1 MKLLKLIWGKNIM
14 LKIKNLK
21 TGYDQVPV
29 VFDVSFEIHEG
40 EIVSIVGSNGAGKTT
55 ILKTISGLIQP
66 FSGEIEFMGERIDH
80 MEAYK
85 IVEKGIIHVPEGR
98 HVFSKMTIKDNL
110 LMGAYRIKSVEE
122 VDRLLEEVYE
132 IFPRLKERE
141 KQKAETLSGG
151 EQQMLA
157 VARGLMAKPKIL
169 MIDELSLGLM
179 PLLVDKILEILKA
192 ISKRG
197 ITILLV
203 DQKVHEALEIAD
215 RGYILQ
221 TGRVITQGTS
231 EELLNSDLVRQ
242 AYLGM

>member
-1 MKLLKLIWGKNIM
+1 M

-29 VFDVSFEIHEG
+29 VFDVSFEVHEG

-85 IVEKGIIHVPEGR
+85 IVERGIIHVPEGR

-132 IFPRLKERE
+132 IFPLLKERE

-221 TGRVITQGTS
+221 TGRVITEGTS